1 MCPLYPILRGT
12 YFPPSPPPSENEN
25 ILSPQNRTQTKSSPF
40 LYVLLE
46 TFKKSRK
53 KFSQSIARAAT
64 SQPFSFALTP
74 NPPEKKRRGKEGVVV
89 TKCPSVYFNQNLQ
102 KQKEKFQGRSYR
114 ITAVELS
121 TRKKWSNGSEG
132 KSSSCA
138 HTWRGQ
144 WTEQRKCGAS
154 PRKRGRLN
162 GKDSPLFYGTH
173 THTNQNH
180 TKQKQDAEREGIYIV
195 TTTTN

>member
-74 NPPEKKRRGKEGVVV
+74 NPPEKNGEERRVSFV

-102 KQKEKFQGRSYR
+102 KKQKSFKEDR
-114 ITAVELS
+114 IESLLLNS
-121 TRKKWSNGSEG
+121 R
-132 KSSSCA
+132 
-138 HTWRGQ
+138 
-144 WTEQRKCGAS
+144 
-154 PRKRGRLN
+154 RGRN
-162 GKDSPLFYGTH
+162 GPMDPKGNHHHVHIHGADSGWSSENAAH
-173 THTNQNH
+173 R
-180 TKQKQDAEREGIYIV
+180 RENEV
-195 TTTTN
+195 V